1 MTKYK
6 ELIQARNAC
15 ADDMDDDDKNY
26 LLRVDDAQQYPAAR
40 CAMGENV
47 IMYGR
52 SSSQCVEAMNAANRA
67 IRDRTSVCV
76 TNAVM
81 LLMKLESKRYD
92 KMRDAVWKHI
102 EGGAVL
108 TPRGRELA
116 DEVAKD
122 VPRPRDYI
130 ISMNEEETMRVFQ
143 VRGNHAT
150 SKTQIVRLKRYQN
163 GDSMH
168 TIATVV

>member
-1 MTKYK
+1 
-6 ELIQARNAC
+6 
-15 ADDMDDDDKNY
+15 
-26 LLRVDDAQQYPAAR
+26 
-40 CAMGENV
+40 
-47 IMYGR
+47 
-52 SSSQCVEAMNAANRA
+52 MNAANHA
-67 IRDRTSVCV
+67 IWDKTSVCV

-81 LLMKLESKRYD
+81 LLMKLGSKRYNE
-92 KMRDAVWKHI
+92 MRDAVWKHV

-122 VPRPRDYI
+122 VSCPCDYI
-130 ISMNEEETMRVFQ
+130 ISMNEEETMCVFQ
-143 VRGNHAT
+143 VRCNHAT